1 MTCFLWDTVYI
12 IPTTVCSPWVASWA
26 TCGYVFMFF
35 LSWTIFADVIC
46 SCVHLFVR
54 SLIDWYSFIRSF
66 VRSFVHSLM
75 HSFMSITSFILSCH
89 FFMNSVLEWGSSM
102 GESQYLWEPCPEW
115 IIHEGSKL
123 LATTV
128 GKPFMWT
135 GADADP
141 AQKKMRRNLLLPGG
155 FNSICKCILYHA
167 GNTLIW
173 HRFCG
178 LPTVRQPQVGRMNS
192 TSPVANWSSPW

>member
-1 MTCFLWDTVYI
+1 MTCFLWATVYI
-12 IPTTVCSPWVASWA
+12 IPSTVCSPWVASWA

-141 AQKKMRRNLLLPGG
+141 AQKK
-155 FNSICKCILYHA
+155 
-167 GNTLIW
+167 
-173 HRFCG
+173 CG
-178 LPTVRQPQVGRMNS
+178 EIYCCLVGSTVYVNVYYIMQGIP
-192 TSPVANWSSPW
+192 